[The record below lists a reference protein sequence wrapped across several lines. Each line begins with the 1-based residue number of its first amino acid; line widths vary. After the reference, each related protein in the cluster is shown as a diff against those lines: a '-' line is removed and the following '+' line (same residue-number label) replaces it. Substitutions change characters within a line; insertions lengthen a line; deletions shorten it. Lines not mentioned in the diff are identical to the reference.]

1 MEYKGV
7 EYQVVQTTD
16 PTGWKWTVE
25 LGREQTRTGSGRSR
39 TAAIGLAQ
47 ITIDEAIKK
56 GSPINSTGLTVADR
70 TGAHV
75 GRPSSFANKCAHE
88 SDDCP
93 HCKRQFE
100 IAAVS
105 YDFFLNVVLFVCPD
119 CGLVKAET
127 PPDARRNL
135 RIRISALERLLREL
149 IRPAALRAG
158 TVQRRGHRHR

>member
-70 TGAHV
+70 TGAHE
-75 GRPSSFANKCAHE
+75 GRPLSFANKCAHE

-105 YDFFLNVVLFVCPD
+105 YDFFLNVVLSFVPTVGWLRQKPLPTPD
-119 CGLVKAET
+119 ET
-127 PPDARRNL
+127 YAF
-135 RIRISALERLLREL
+135 EFQLLNDY
-149 IRPAALRAG
+149 
-158 TVQRRGHRHR
+158 